1 MPDSTEIVVVYVTTP
16 QKDAPEIARSL
27 VERKLAACV
36 NIVQTVRSVYRW
48 QGAVQDEP
56 ESLLI
61 IKTAR
66 SRFDDLKAGVL
77 EVHPYTVPEV
87 IALPVVAG
95 HGPYLGWVSEMSD
108 EGAG

>member
-16 QKDAPEIARSL
+16 EKDAPDIARSL

-48 QGAVQDEP
+48 QGAVQDEA

-61 IKTAR
+61 IKTTR
-66 SRFDDLKAGVL
+66 SRFDALRAGVL
-77 EVHPYTVPEV
+77 DVHPYSVPEV

-95 HGPYLGWVSEMSD
+95 HAPYLGWVSQMTD
-108 EGAG
+108 EGSG